1 MCEHK
6 NLKTVGHRLFCKDCG
21 QELPI
26 EFLTAEQK
34 KPTKKT
40 TKKGKKDDTGD
51 H

>member
-26 EFLTAEQK
+26 EFLTK

>member
-1 MCEHK
+1 MCDHK
-6 NLKTVGHRLFCKDCG
+6 NLKTIDNRLFCKDCG

-26 EFLTAEQK
+26 EFLTKEPK
-34 KPTKKT
+34 KKT